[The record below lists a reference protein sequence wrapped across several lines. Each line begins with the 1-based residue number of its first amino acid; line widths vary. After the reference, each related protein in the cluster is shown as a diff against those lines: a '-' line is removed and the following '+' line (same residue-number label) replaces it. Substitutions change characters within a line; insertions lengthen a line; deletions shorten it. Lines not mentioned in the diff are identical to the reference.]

1 MEEHVLLEGQGWSA
15 DHPLLT
21 APNPQSDLKI
31 CCSNNKPMSLCLA
44 NHIFQNLNKIKW
56 EYQLDSS

>member
-1 MEEHVLLEGQGWSA
+1 MEEHVLLEGQGWSP
-15 DHPLLT
+15 DPPCLS

-31 CCSNNKPMSLCLA
+31 CWSNAKPMSLCLA

-56 EYQLDSS
+56 ENRLDSS